1 MQKMLELYIPSRN
14 LRSQC
19 KFLLRTKRSAYVK
32 IGGRAFSIYGPT
44 TWNNL
49 PKKIRLSKTMTQFK
63 SQLKTYIFKQS
74 YDI

>member
-1 MQKMLELYIPSRN
+1 MQKILEPYVPSRN

-19 KFLLRTKRSAYVK
+19 KLLLKTKRSAYVR

-49 PKKIRLSKTMTQFK
+49 PQEIRSSKTITQFK
-63 SQLKTYIFKQS
+63 SQLKTFLFKQS